1 MKKLLKGGRVVDPAN
16 GIDGVHDVLIDGDRI
31 ARVGRDLPVDGAT
44 VVEIPAGF
52 VVCPGFIDMHVHL
65 REPGQEHK
73 ETVATGTA
81 SAVAGGFT
89 AVACMPNTVA
99 GQRQRERHVADP
111 GEGARRPDLARVYP
125 IGAVSKGSKGELLAD
140 IAELKQA
147 GCVAITDDGHPVA
160 TALLL
165 RRALEYAG
173 MFGMPVIE
181 HCEDQSLKG
190 DGVAHEGFHAA
201 SLGLRGIPGAAEA
214 LGAERG
220 ILLSELTGSAFHVA
234 HMSARASLRAVRK
247 GKENGVRVTCE
258 VAPHHFTLTDEAL
271 AAPIPYD
278 TNTKMNPPL
287 REAADRDAMLAGI
300 ADGTVDAIAT
310 DHAPHHYDEKN
321 VEFDRAPFGIVGLE
335 TAVSLSL
342 DRLVHAGLIRL
353 PRLVELMSI
362 NPARI
367 LRVPGGVAVG
377 GRAGGHH
384 DPGARSPRARAG
396 RATAVAVEEHAVR
409 RLGAPRRRR
418 SHGRRR
424 AYAVRQSRRIRWDM
438 TDGKHSNRSRAG
450 DRCPGDPRDDQGAR
464 RIRAAH
470 P

>member
-1 MKKLLKGGRVVDPAN
+1 MKKLLKGGRVIDPVN
-16 GIDGVHDVLIDGDRI
+16 GINGVHDVLIDGELI
-31 ARVGRDLPVDGAT
+31 ERVGRDLPVDGAT
-44 VVEIPAGF
+44 VVEIPSDL
-52 VVCPGFIDMHVHL
+52 VVCPGLIDMHVHL

-73 ETVATGTA
+73 ETVATGVA
-81 SAVAGGFT
+81 AAVAGGFA
-89 AVACMPNTVA
+89 AVACMPNTVPVNDNA
-99 GQRQRERHVADP
+99 NVTSLILAKAAEA
-111 GEGARRPDLARVYP
+111 ALARVYP

-147 GCVAITDDGHPVA
+147 GCVAITDDGHPVK

-165 RRALEYAG
+165 RRALEYAA

-181 HCEDQSLKG
+181 HCEDPTLKG
-190 DGVAHEGFHAA
+190 DGVAHEGFYAA

-220 ILLSELTGSAFHVA
+220 VLLAELTGSAFHVA

-247 GKENGVRVTCE
+247 GKEAGVRVTCE

-271 AAPIPYD
+271 SAPIAYD
-278 TNTKMNPPL
+278 TNVKMNPPL
-287 REAADRDAMLAGI
+287 RETADRDAMLGGI

-310 DHAPHHYDEKN
+310 DHAPHHYDEKH

-353 PRLVELMSI
+353 PRLVELLSV

-367 LRVPGGVAVG
+367 LGVQGGSLAPGERADITVLAPDLKVKVQASAMRSRSKNTPFDGWELRGGVAATMIG
-377 GRAGGHH
+377 GRAVFVN
-384 DPGARSPRARAG
+384 P
-396 RATAVAVEEHAVR
+396 
-409 RLGAPRRRR
+409 
-418 SHGRRR
+418 
-424 AYAVRQSRRIRWDM
+424 
-438 TDGKHSNRSRAG
+438 
-450 DRCPGDPRDDQGAR
+450 
-464 RIRAAH
+464 AAH
-470 P
+470 LAW

>member
-1 MKKLLKGGRVVDPAN
+1 MKKLLKGGRVIDPAN

-44 VVEIPAGF
+44 VVEIPSGL
-52 VVCPGFIDMHVHL
+52 VVGPGFIDMHVHL

-89 AVACMPNTVA
+89 AVACMPNTSPVNDNANVTSLILAKAAEA
-99 GQRQRERHVADP
+99 GQ
-111 GEGARRPDLARVYP
+111 ARVYP

-140 IAELKQA
+140 IAELKEA

-190 DGVAHEGFHAA
+190 DGVAHEGFHAS

-271 AAPIPYD
+271 ATPIPYD

-287 REAADRDAMLAGI
+287 REVADRDAMLAGI
-300 ADGTVDAIAT
+300 ADGTVDVIAT

-335 TAVSLSL
+335 TAISLSL
-342 DRLVHAGLIRL
+342 DRLVHAGVIRL
-353 PRLVELMSI
+353 PRLVELMST

-367 LRVPGGVAVG
+367 LRVSGGSLTEGAPADITIIAPDLRVRVKAADLRSRSKNTPFDGWELRGGVAATIVG
-377 GRAGGHH
+377 GRTLFVN
-384 DPGARSPRARAG
+384 PQTS
-396 RATAVAVEEHAVR
+396 
-409 RLGAPRRRR
+409 L
-418 SHGRRR
+418 
-424 AYAVRQSRRIRWDM
+424 QL
-438 TDGKHSNRSRAG
+438 
-450 DRCPGDPRDDQGAR
+450 
-464 RIRAAH
+464 
-470 P
+470 